1 MYKNDKFSKKINIDA
16 ENGVY
21 VFTCE
26 SASGKTYLCKELK
39 KLREA
44 GEPVVSFTFSD
55 YINGLNLKEQ
65 VEKIKPKVIMLD
77 RYDMY
82 DKIFNNDII
91 EWGKNSIVLVDHKSP
106 HFLNSVYTCCISFD
120 PYEIEVRA

>member
-1 MYKNDKFSKKINIDA
+1 MYKNDKFSKKINIDT

-82 DKIFNNDII
+82 DKAFNNDII
-91 EWGKNSIVLVDHKSP
+91 EWGNNSIVLIDHKSP
-106 HFLNSVYTCCISFD
+106 YFLNSADTCCISFD
-120 PYEIEVRA
+120 SYEIEVMA

>member
-106 HFLNSVYTCCISFD
+106 YFLNSVYTCCISFD